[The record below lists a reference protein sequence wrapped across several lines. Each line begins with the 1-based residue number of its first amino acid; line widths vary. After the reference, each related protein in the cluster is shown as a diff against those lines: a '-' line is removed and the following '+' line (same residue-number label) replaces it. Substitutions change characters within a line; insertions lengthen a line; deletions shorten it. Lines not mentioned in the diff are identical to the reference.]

1 MYTSPLCLPLMAN
14 LFSLQDGSDLELQV
28 QNFACNYPYIVPV
41 KSSEQVQ
48 FFIAAEGVLFGETQT
63 LFGTLISVYF
73 TFNIQYP
80 KPLYSLFIFIQHI
93 ILMIKD
99 TQHTPSVVTQLVSV
113 WTRFSYLLL
122 LFLFLFYYSY
132 YYYYYY
138 YCGGT
143 AST

>member
-63 LFGTLISVYF
+63 LFGTLINLISVYF

-93 ILMIKD
+93 ILMKKD

-113 WTRFSYLLL
+113 LDKIC
-122 LFLFLFYYSY
+122 YYSY
-132 YYYYYY
+132 SYSIILIIIIITTTTYMI
-138 YCGGT
+138 
-143 AST
+143 